1 MAFPRLI
8 GIYYGTLYGTR
19 NYTTLTTATMMMTR
33 KRQPTR
39 EINICIC
46 TITIIA
52 LSMYAKYRRQNRR
65 PQPAIQQQQSE
76 KRKRQ
81 RRRVTFGSIYVRH
94 YECIVG
100 DTNDTSDGTAVPP
113 CRCIGWSCYE
123 YDKARGVSLD
133 KYEQDRSL
141 LKNIRQTRVG
151 ETRLHRKSSVR
162 LPILTIHTILTT
174 DS

>member
-1 MAFPRLI
+1 MVSSLLI
-8 GIYYGTLYGTR
+8 GINGTIR
-19 NYTTLTTATMMMTR
+19 NKNITNKQKTATMMMTM
-33 KRQPTR
+33 KKQPTR

-52 LSMYAKYRRQNRR
+52 LSMYATYRKQNRQ
-65 PQPAIQQQQSE
+65 PQPSIQQQKSE
-76 KRKRQ
+76 KRKRE

-100 DTNDTSDGTAVPP
+100 RDTTNDHGGGVAHPPAP
-113 CRCIGWSCYE
+113 CRCRGWSCYE
-123 YDKARGVSLD
+123 YDKGRGMSLD

-151 ETRLHRKSSVR
+151 ETRLHRETSVR
-162 LPILTIHTILTT
+162 LPFLHTIPNIK
-174 DS
+174 